1 MARFFYS
8 LLFYLITPFVLLRL
22 LWRARRAPA
31 YARRWRERFGLVPPV
46 VAGKQVLWVHAVSVG
61 ETVAAAPLIKALL
74 QRYPQAVVAVTT
86 MTPTGS
92 ERVAALFGASV
103 YHAYAPY
110 DLPLAWHSFLRR
122 VAPSLLIIMETELWP
137 NMIHACRKRAIP
149 VVVANARLSEKSAR
163 GYKRGG
169 SLTRAMLRSLTVVAA
184 QNNTDGARFVDLGVA
199 SSAVR
204 VTGNLKFD
212 VELDTSLQQRALA
225 LREQW
230 RGSSQ
235 RPVWL
240 AASTH
245 RGEDELILDA
255 FARIRTQQPQLLLVL
270 VPRHPERFDE
280 VATLCATRQYRV
292 CRRSAGT
299 EPTVDDEV
307 LLGDTMGELVSFF
320 GACDLTFVGGSL
332 VPVGGHNLIE
342 PAAWGIPVLTGPH
355 LFNFAEV
362 ARVLREADALLT
374 CRDAEQI
381 AQRVIE
387 LLDDS
392 DARQRTGQAAREV
405 VAANRGALHKTLAIV
420 EGLLTP
426 R

>member
-8 LLFYLITPFVLLRL
+8 LLFYLITPLVLLRL
-22 LWRARRAPA
+22 LWRSRRAPA
-31 YARRWRERFGLVPPV
+31 YACRWRERFGLVPR
-46 VAGKQVLWVHAVSVG
+46 VAGGKQVIWVHAVSVG
-61 ETVAAAPLIKALL
+61 ETVAAAPLINALL

-92 ERVAALFGASV
+92 ERVEALFGTRV

-110 DLPLAWHSFLRR
+110 DLPLAWHGFLRR

-149 VVVANARLSEKSAR
+149 VVVANARLSQKSAQ
-163 GYKRGG
+163 GYKKGG
-169 SLTRAMLRSLTVVAA
+169 SLTRAMLSSVTVVAA
-184 QNNTDGARFVDLGVA
+184 QNNTDGERFVSLGVA
-199 SSAVR
+199 PTALQI
-204 VTGNLKFD
+204 TGNLKFD
-212 VELDTSLQQRALA
+212 VELDAAIRERALA

-230 RGSSQ
+230 RGPSQ

-255 FARIRTQQPQLLLVL
+255 FARIRQQQPQLLLVL

-280 VATLCATRQYRV
+280 VAALCAARQYQV
-292 CRRSAGT
+292 CRRSAGVV
-299 EPTVDDEV
+299 PTADDDV

-332 VPVGGHNLIE
+332 LPIGGHNLIE

-355 LFNFAEV
+355 VFNFAEV
-362 ARVLREADALLT
+362 ARALQ
-374 CRDAEQI
+374 DAEALVTCQDPQQI
-381 AQRVIE
+381 ARRVVE
-387 LLDDS
+387 LLDDP
-392 DARQRTGQAAREV
+392 DAMGRMGQAAVGV
-405 VAANRGALHKTLAIV
+405 VVANRGALNKTLTIV
-420 EGLLTP
+420 AGLLAP

>member
-1 MARFFYS
+1 LARFFYS
-8 LLFYLITPFVLLRL
+8 LLFYLITPIVLLRL
-22 LWRARRAPA
+22 LWRARKAPA
-31 YARRWRERFGLVPPV
+31 YARRWRERFGWVPR
-46 VAGKQVLWVHAVSVG
+46 VAGGKQVIWVHAVSVG
-61 ETVAAAPLIKALL
+61 ETVAAAPLINTLL

-92 ERVAALFGASV
+92 ERVEALFGTRV

-110 DLPLAWHSFLRR
+110 DLPLAWRSFLRR
-122 VAPSLLIIMETELWP
+122 VVPSLLIIMETELWP
-137 NMIHACRKRAIP
+137 NMIYACRKRAIP
-149 VVVANARLSEKSAR
+149 VVVANARLSEKSAQ
-163 GYKRGG
+163 GYKKGG

-184 QNNTDGARFVDLGVA
+184 QNSTDGQRFVGLGVA
-199 SSAVR
+199 QAALQI
-204 VTGNLKFD
+204 TGNLKFD
-212 VELDTSLQQRALA
+212 VELDTPMRQRALA

-230 RGSSQ
+230 RGLTR

-255 FARIRTQQPQLLLVL
+255 FARIRTQQRQLLLVL

-280 VATLCATRQYRV
+280 VAALCAARQYQV
-292 CRRSAGT
+292 CRRSAGVL
-299 EPTVDDEV
+299 PTADDEV

-332 VPVGGHNLIE
+332 LPIGGHNLIE

-362 ARVLREADALLT
+362 ARVLQDADALAI
-374 CRDAEQI
+374 CHNAHQI
-381 AQRVIE
+381 AQRVME
-387 LLDDS
+387 LLDDP
-392 DARQRTGQAAREV
+392 DAMERMGQAAMGV
-405 VAANRGALHKTLAIV
+405 VAANRGALNKTLTIV
-420 EGLLTP
+420 DGLLAP